1 MKIPTERLCLGAGLL
16 LLAAQ
21 ALCQEATSTR
31 YQVQYLGDDRFHVE
45 ARFAQPVTRLDLSD
59 HGATGRPTGQ
69 SASVRELRAYDA
81 KGKPIA
87 IEFIGD
93 GTWVMKQ
100 GTAGRVSYDLVADH
114 DAVTWRAGKEEVA
127 SRFDDTFYFVGD
139 AFFLVDYQGEK
150 SPIELE
156 FDLPA
161 GWQVTSPWSGAGNRF
176 FASNPDALGSNA
188 FAMGRNLPSTVDIGG
203 LRLTWLADSRV
214 ATASARMAPLF
225 ERLPATYT
233 EFWGGTPGD
242 RLNIFLLSDRMTDG
256 GAFKNSFAM
265 RLDTP
270 LRESEAAIWSH
281 TLAHELMH
289 IWMNQSNDGIGRAPG
304 GSHAWFTEGFT
315 DYLTIKLM
323 RQAGLI
329 DQAMAAQ
336 RVANLIRR
344 YRLGQ
349 RLSPG
354 LGLFAAGER
363 KHDNWELVYGGGAMV
378 ALLLD
383 ASLSND
389 SPLAFRDTLR
399 RLQHLGGK
407 PMDGAAMLAALDQGS
422 AGRASEIFR
431 ALDAGLSLE
440 ALRQRLAAS
449 GIGVEGFA
457 TDEVY
462 VALPA
467 CSKIMCPETAA
478 SAYADAML
486 LPLQLRTR
494 EAMASLQAIDA
505 VALDPS
511 MQATLA
517 CMRER
522 FGSVSVAAAPSRRE
536 SAASKRADAVIQSYQ
551 RYWHGAL
558 LDGADPKALEA
569 ASTALLSD
577 LRRVLGEAGDAD
589 WDRIDERVGREFD
602 AAGWHVLR
610 GITPPL
616 RELIVWADEHIE
628 DEQAALPDGP
638 EAVRVVFMSD
648 FKSRGW
654 AHYATC
660 GRSSAGGWTGTD
672 RLHAVADAYDRSSE
686 HYRVSYLAHEGQ
698 HFRDKRRFSG
708 AQALPP
714 WQLEYRAKLV
724 ELTLARE
731 RQADLLAVF
740 AGNTSDD
747 SALAHSHANQRVM
760 MALDKSLPGHGP
772 WRAAAT
778 WTEAEADA
786 LRRAARAIL
795 ARDELELTAPATGP
809 SGNTGHADRPSSLT
823 QPVEVESEQGNVAV
837 DDTSAAGNDEVDGF
851 LLGKMKE
858 RHIPGLQVAVVRNGR
873 VVKSASYGVANL
885 QDSVAVDDDTLFA
898 INSMTK
904 AFTGVAVMQLVEQ
917 GKLRLTDRVS
927 RFVPDLPA
935 DWAEVTI
942 AQMVSHT
949 SGLPNIMNNN
959 TGRLVGG
966 DSEEESWKWVQQQ
979 PMEFSPNEK
988 FSYNQTNYLLLGK
1001 IIAKQSGKP
1010 FTDFI
1015 VENQLQAVGMRR
1027 TIEGGFAHY
1036 DEVVQHSAR
1045 GYSTIN
1051 SDKVIGVY
1059 ESFPPSLR
1067 TAAGMSTTATELASW
1082 LIALQEG
1089 KLFSEPGS
1097 LQRLWTP
1104 AILNNGHTGGFGRIF
1119 DGYAMGWPT
1128 VGRALHPAI
1137 AAIGGGRSAMFVY
1150 PQDDLSIVVLTN
1162 LQGAFP
1168 ERFMDELA
1176 SFYIPGIQ
1184 EANRPVVLPQARKDR

>member
-1 MKIPTERLCLGAGLL
+1 VKKPSKRLSFAASLL
-16 LLAAQ
+16 LLAGQAQ
-21 ALCQEATSTR
+21 ARETASTHYEVR
-31 YQVQYLGDDRFHVE
+31 YLGDDRFHVE

-81 KGKPIA
+81 KGKSIA

-93 GTWVMKQ
+93 GTWVMKH
-100 GTAGRVSYDLVADH
+100 GAAGRVSYDLVADH

-161 GWQVTSPWSGAGNRF
+161 GWQVTSPWSGAGNKF

-344 YRLGQ
+344 YRLGR

-383 ASLSND
+383 ASLSNE

-440 ALRQRLAAS
+440 ELRQRLAAS
-449 GIGVEGFA
+449 GIGVEGYA

-478 SAYADAML
+478 SASADAML

-494 EAMASLQAIDA
+494 EAMATLQSLDAGTLDSSAKAI
-505 VALDPS
+505 
-511 MQATLA
+511 LA
-517 CMRER
+517 CMRGR
-522 FGSVSVAAAPSRRE
+522 FGEARLEDSADRPKSVELRKAEGLIAAYR
-536 SAASKRADAVIQSYQ
+536 
-551 RYWHGAL
+551 RYWRQ
-558 LDGADPKALEA
+558 
-569 ASTALLSD
+569 ALLSGSD
-577 LRRVLGEAGDAD
+577 QASLDAASATLLSELRQVLGAPADAD
-589 WDRIDERVGREFD
+589 WARVDEGVKTLFD
-602 AAGWHVLR
+602 TLGWHVLR

-616 RELIVWADEHIE
+616 RELIVWAREHVE

-672 RLHAVADAYDRSSE
+672 RLHAVADTYDRSSE
-686 HYRVSYLAHEGQ
+686 RYRVSYLAHEGQ
-698 HFRDKRRFSG
+698 HFRDVRRFTG
-708 AQALPP
+708 TNALPA
-714 WQLEYRAKLV
+714 WHLEYRAKLA
-724 ELTLARE
+724 ELALARE

-740 AGNTSDD
+740 ANDTSNDPE
-747 SALAHSHANQRVM
+747 LPHSHANQRVM
-760 MALDKSLPGHGP
+760 AALDKALPNHRP
-772 WRAAAT
+772 WRTAT
-778 WTEAEADA
+778 SWTEAEADA
-786 LRRAARAIL
+786 LRSAARANL
-795 ARDELELTAPATGP
+795 ASDEL
-809 SGNTGHADRPSSLT
+809 D
-823 QPVEVESEQGNVAV
+823 
-837 DDTSAAGNDEVDGF
+837 
-851 LLGKMKE
+851 
-858 RHIPGLQVAVVRNGR
+858 
-873 VVKSASYGVANL
+873 
-885 QDSVAVDDDTLFA
+885 
-898 INSMTK
+898 
-904 AFTGVAVMQLVEQ
+904 
-917 GKLRLTDRVS
+917 
-927 RFVPDLPA
+927 
-935 DWAEVTI
+935 
-942 AQMVSHT
+942 
-949 SGLPNIMNNN
+949 
-959 TGRLVGG
+959 
-966 DSEEESWKWVQQQ
+966 
-979 PMEFSPNEK
+979 
-988 FSYNQTNYLLLGK
+988 
-1001 IIAKQSGKP
+1001 
-1010 FTDFI
+1010 
-1015 VENQLQAVGMRR
+1015 LQASAPD
-1027 TIEGGFAHY
+1027 TPGG
-1036 DEVVQHSAR
+1036 SR
-1045 GYSTIN
+1045 
-1051 SDKVIGVY
+1051 
-1059 ESFPPSLR
+1059 
-1067 TAAGMSTTATELASW
+1067 
-1082 LIALQEG
+1082 
-1089 KLFSEPGS
+1089 
-1097 LQRLWTP
+1097 
-1104 AILNNGHTGGFGRIF
+1104 
-1119 DGYAMGWPT
+1119 
-1128 VGRALHPAI
+1128 
-1137 AAIGGGRSAMFVY
+1137 
-1150 PQDDLSIVVLTN
+1150 
-1162 LQGAFP
+1162 
-1168 ERFMDELA
+1168 
-1176 SFYIPGIQ
+1176 
-1184 EANRPVVLPQARKDR
+1184 